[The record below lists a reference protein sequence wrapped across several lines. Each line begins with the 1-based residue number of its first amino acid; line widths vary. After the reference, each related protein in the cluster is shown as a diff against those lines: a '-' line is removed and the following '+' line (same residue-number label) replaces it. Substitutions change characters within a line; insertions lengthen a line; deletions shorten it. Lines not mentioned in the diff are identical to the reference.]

1 MYENILYFCSMLTFS
16 THITTHKLIEI
27 AEISSGVYLQ
37 ASPAGT
43 IACLQVKDLLND
55 SPEATEYKVE
65 YSKKLDRYLL
75 QQGDI
80 LFASKGYTYLCK
92 VFDSDITAVASTT
105 LYSIRLQTENISP
118 EYLCWYLNHPQIVS
132 KIKSE
137 QVGTGTPLIRKQI
150 IENIE
155 IPIPDKATQK
165 QIVELAK
172 LQKREEE
179 LIHLINYKKNQ
190 ITNQL
195 IMNKLNKYGK

>member
-1 MYENILYFCSMLTFS
+1 MTKLYE
-16 THITTHKLIEI
+16 IT
-27 AEISSGVYLQ
+27 EISSGVYLQ
-37 ASPAGT
+37 ASPTGT
-43 IACLQVKDLLND
+43 IACLQVKDLLDD

-75 QQGDI
+75 RQGDI

>member
-1 MYENILYFCSMLTFS
+1 MLTS
-16 THITTHKLIEI
+16 SIHITTHKLFEI

-37 ASPAGT
+37 TSPAGT

-75 QQGDI
+75 RHGDI

-105 LYSIRLQTENISP
+105 LYSIRLRTDSISP
-118 EYLCWYLNHPQIVS
+118 DYLCWYLNHPQIVA

-137 QVGTGTPLIRKQI
+137 QVGTRTPLIRKQI

-155 IPIPDKATQK
+155 ILIPDKATQN
-165 QIVELAK
+165 QIVELAE

>member
-1 MYENILYFCSMLTFS
+1 MITSS
-16 THITTHKLIEI
+16 THITTCKLAEI

-37 ASPAGT
+37 ASPVGT

-55 SPEATEYKVE
+55 SLESTEYKVE

-75 QQGDI
+75 KQGDI
-80 LFASKGYTYLCK
+80 LFASKGYTYMCK
-92 VFDSDITAVASTT
+92 VFDSDIKAIASTT

-118 EYLCWYLNHPQIVS
+118 EYLCWYFNHPQIVA

-155 IPIPDKATQK
+155 VPVPNKATQK
-165 QIVELAK
+165 QIVELSK

-179 LIHLINYKKNQ
+179 LVHLINYKRNQ

-195 IMNKLNKYGK
+195 IMNKLNIYGK